1 MKYRYA
7 KQWGIHCVTAKWFH
21 DSVEAGYS
29 MTEGDYDIDRE
40 PGEAG
45 EGDNGTSRKRY
56 VTINHLIRS
65 CIPSY
70 NIIYIT
76 CMYVVG
82 VGSTCMLMVQIEF
95 FSPMYNIFII
105 CHLCHSYTLYVCSN

>member
-76 CMYVVG
+76 CMY
-82 VGSTCMLMVQIEF
+82 I
-95 FSPMYNIFII
+95 
-105 CHLCHSYTLYVCSN
+105 VCSWGGLHVHANGANRIFFPYV